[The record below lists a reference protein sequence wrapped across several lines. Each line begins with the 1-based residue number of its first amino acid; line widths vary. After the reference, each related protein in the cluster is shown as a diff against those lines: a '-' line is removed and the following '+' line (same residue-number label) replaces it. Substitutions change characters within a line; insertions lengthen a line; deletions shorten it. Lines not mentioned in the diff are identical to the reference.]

1 MQINLHQYDHVEHS
15 LFHLHFEI
23 GNSAGTG
30 LNDKANPAAFVNIK
44 FPENVFTKDTLV
56 KLKGGKSNADLM
68 NDVNYLKLIYPYFK
82 EQVEYLLKIAKRND
96 LLLKITGGSV

>member
-1 MQINLHQYDHVEHS
+1 MIIRKLEKGEPIEKSYVVE
-15 LFHLHFEI
+15 
-23 GNSAGTG
+23 
-30 LNDKANPAAFVNIK
+30 
-44 FPENVFTKDTLV
+44 ENVFTKDTLV

>member
-1 MQINLHQYDHVEHS
+1 
-15 LFHLHFEI
+15 
-23 GNSAGTG
+23 
-30 LNDKANPAAFVNIK
+30 
-44 FPENVFTKDTLV
+44 
-56 KLKGGKSNADLM
+56 M